1 MLPRCLVFC
10 ALILALIPAPHQN
23 LLHFGRNLVITPDQS
38 VHNISCF
45 LCSAE
50 VAGHATG
57 SVRVFAGNVS
67 LTGSVA
73 GNVLIFG
80 GNLTLTGGATIGGQA
95 FILGGRLYPGAIQ
108 PAHTVFPPIIFLPLI
123 LLVCVII
130 GGLIVLTRRSVR
142 GPVIFPP
149 LPRL

>member
-10 ALILALIPAPHQN
+10 ALILALIPAPHHN
-23 LLHFGRNLVITPDQS
+23 LLHFGRNLVVTPEQS
-38 VHNISCF
+38 VHNLSCF

-50 VAGHATG
+50 VAGRATG

-67 LTGSVA
+67 LSGSVA
-73 GNVLIFG
+73 GGVLIFG
-80 GNLTLTGGATIGGQA
+80 GNLTISGGATIGGHV
-95 FILGGRLYPGAIQ
+95 FILGGRLYSGAIQ
-108 PAHTVFPPIIFLPLI
+108 PAHTVFPPVIFLPLI
-123 LLVCVII
+123 LLVGVII

-142 GPVIFPP
+142 GPIIFPP

>member
-10 ALILALIPAPHQN
+10 ALILAHPPNLIR
-23 LLHFGRNLVITPDQS
+23 FGRNTVVTPDQS
-38 VHNISCF
+38 VHNISCL

-50 VAGHATG
+50 IAGRATG

-67 LTGSVA
+67 LRGSVA

-80 GNLTLTGGATIGGQA
+80 GNLTLSDGATIGGHA
-95 FILGGRLYPGAIQ
+95 FIVGGHLYSGAIQ

-123 LLVCVII
+123 LLVCLTI
-130 GGLIVLTRRSVR
+130 GALIVLTRRSVR
-142 GPVIFPP
+142 GPIIFPP